1 METPEETVKKLA
13 KLPLD
18 ERAAALAEVV
28 DRLENSL
35 EATAAVDASP
45 PSTGGR
51 AEP

>member
-1 METPEETVKKLA
+1 METPEETVEELA

-28 DRLENSL
+28 DRLEKSL

-45 PSTGGR
+45 STDGR
-51 AEP
+51 AES